1 LAGTAR
7 QRIAHTA
14 RADESH
20 EADDLVG
27 AILKILIEV
36 RTTIDAGRETGVV
49 GG

>member
-7 QRIAHTA
+7 QSTAHRA

-27 AILKILIEV
+27 AMLKIPIEV

-49 GG
+49 DG